1 LVGTVVAEH
10 GREHVHRSCSALDA
24 QAVLRKEPAN
34 RERRLEALPVACIL
48 GKRDALVRGAEHR
61 AGHAL
66 RTLCRLP
73 YGLLT
78 HLRPYRHR
86 PLIES

>member
-24 QAVLRKEPAN
+24 QAVLPKERAD
-34 RERRLEALPVACIL
+34 RERRLEARPVACIL

-61 AGHAL
+61 AGLRCGRCAACLTDCSLTYAL
-66 RTLCRLP
+66 IDTGP
-73 YGLLT
+73 
-78 HLRPYRHR
+78 
-86 PLIES
+86 